1 MKKIIS
7 LVSIFAILVSIFAIP
22 VSVSANYQIIGSPVV
37 DNDTEAN
44 EVIFGDDFNRG
55 PGTKITSN
63 GWDINLIAATA
74 SNPIASSAHGLAWG
88 FGSKPASTVTY
99 KGQWNFTAKDENA
112 AEKDYYLE
120 INTGAEAGTKTQGH
134 ILKVPVGDN
143 FTGKGTAG
151 ADVYVLEFDFFLGGA
166 TSFMVQGNKNEL
178 YEPTGH
184 IGFLELYSD
193 DNNSNVKTYNK
204 RFDLSK
210 WHHAVIVIDEINNIW
225 YTIVD
230 NERVNG
236 TEAAVSPKD
245 FTAVSSEKFIRLIFD
260 MPANASAG
268 IDNVCLRKAGDR
280 TLVYDSE
287 VYYFEDGIEANYTDL
302 ATAEIKVNETI
313 PSDATSIIVTKTITN
328 ESSVTKNYKVIAASY
343 ANDGSIQRVYTDAE
357 VYSVA
362 PYSRYFMNSIFELNA
377 ETDKLKVF
385 LWDGLDDIIPI
396 MEEEEFTKSVN

>member
-7 LVSIFAILVSIFAIP
+7 LVSIFAILVGIFAIP

-37 DNDTEAN
+37 DDDTAAN
-44 EVIFGDDFNRG
+44 EVIFGDNFNRS
-55 PGTKITSN
+55 GTGISTN
-63 GWDINLIAATA
+63 GWDKSFYNSGKLL
-74 SNPIASSAHGLAWG
+74 ASSNHGLQWG
-88 FGSKPASTVTY
+88 YGSKPADTVAY
-99 KGQWNFTAKDENA
+99 KGEWKFVAKDENA
-112 AEKDYYLE
+112 VEKDYYLE
-120 INTGAEAGTKTQGH
+120 IETGSDTGSKSQGH
-134 ILKVPVGDN
+134 ILKVPGGDN
-143 FTGKGTAG
+143 FTGKATVG
-151 ADVYVLEFDFFLGGA
+151 ASVYVLEFDFFLGGA
-166 TSFMVQGNKNEL
+166 TSFIVQGNKNEL

-193 DNNSNVKTYNK
+193 DNNSIVKTYNK
-204 RFDLSK
+204 RFDLTK

-236 TEAAVSPKD
+236 TEKAVSPKD
-245 FTAVSSEKFIRLIFD
+245 FTAVDKDKFIRLIFD

-268 IDNVCLRKAGDR
+268 VDNVVLRKAGDR

-287 VYYFEDGIEANYTDL
+287 VYSFEDGIEADYTNL
-302 ATAEIKVNETI
+302 ATAEIKVDETI
-313 PSDATSIIVTKTITN
+313 PSDAASIVVTKTIVN

-343 ANDGSIQRVYTDAE
+343 ANDGSIQRVYTDPE

-377 ETDKLKVF
+377 ETEKVKVF
-385 LWDGLDDIIPI
+385 LWDGLDEIIPI
-396 MEEEEFTKSVN
+396 MEEEEFIKSTN